1 MNRSGNVFDN
11 CRFDKSV
18 LVYPMLHD
26 ANLFSFESKEGT
38 FNILLESADNN
49 LVELKFTG
57 IVELKL
63 DNFRKGNIVLDFFR
77 IIESSAI
84 QSELEILF
92 EQPNTYNE
100 KLARFMSDTEGRIL
114 KDELKLIG
122 FSESYGCHGLILCEE
137 VMFRASRI

>member
-1 MNRSGNVFDN
+1 
-11 CRFDKSV
+11 
-18 LVYPMLHD
+18 MLHD
-26 ANLFSFESKEGT
+26 ASLFGIESKDGA
-38 FNILLESADNN
+38 FNILMEADDNN
-49 LVELKFTG
+49 LVELRFTG

-84 QSELEILF
+84 QSQLEVLYKKPKID
-92 EQPNTYNE
+92 NE
-100 KLARFMSDTEGRIL
+100 KLTRFMSDTVGRIL

-137 VMFRASRI
+137 MMFRASRI